1 MTFSSREVGIVLGFF
16 EGGTLKNRETKGSSV
31 KHSSLKKSYQPPE
44 VKKHTA
50 KETIRILT
58 GATTGSSTATFAA
71 V

>member
-1 MTFSSREVGIVLGFF
+1 M
-16 EGGTLKNRETKGSSV
+16 KNREKS
-31 KHSSLKKSYQPPE
+31 HKKQKYQSPSI
-44 VKKHTA
+44 KKHTA